1 MKIQVALMLG
11 LIGLGL
17 ASLLHGAESA
27 KYPAPRFPSYLR
39 PPKSID
45 DIMPFARAAVRDLPG
60 VARGRLVPG
69 RREAGVGFLRER
81 GDLRGTSADYP
92 RGEGRA
98 KKMRSGSQND

>member
-1 MKIQVALMLG
+1 MKTQVALMLG

-45 DIMPFARAAVRDLPG
+45 DIMPFARAAVRQTG
-60 VARGRLVPG
+60 GRTPLGLIEKGMATLIVT
-69 RREAGVGFLRER
+69 EVN
-81 GDLRGTSADYP
+81 ADP
-92 RGEGRA
+92 MVMQAIKRA
-98 KKMRSGSQND
+98 LEDRSVKK